1 MDPLYTLPF
10 LICVILAKR
19 QKRTSA
25 KRRKYNT
32 IGLAVSSTYLVI
44 TVILKG
50 LAYQQFKNAL
60 EEQNI
65 VYSEI
70 QTRPSPM
77 NTILWSAN
85 VDVGDK
91 YLLANYSFF
100 DSQPITFDP
109 YAKNHDLLGNWKKDE
124 NVQRMISISEG
135 WYTIFQENDTL
146 YFNDL
151 RFGTLS
157 IKPQS
162 QDFVFKYSMV
172 LNDEGE
178 VEFTELPKKPEDGKQ
193 LLIDLWKRIQGN

>member
-1 MDPLYTLPF
+1 
-10 LICVILAKR
+10 
-19 QKRTSA
+19 SA
-25 KRRKYNT
+25 Y
-32 IGLAVSSTYLVI
+32 IVI

-60 EEQNI
+60 DEQNI

-109 YAKNHDLLGNWKKDE
+109 YAMNNDLLGNWKKDE
-124 NVQRMISISEG
+124 NVQRMIAISEG
-135 WYTIFQENDTL
+135 WYTIHSENDTL

-151 RFGTLS
+151 RFGTLG

-172 LNDEGE
+172 LNDKGE